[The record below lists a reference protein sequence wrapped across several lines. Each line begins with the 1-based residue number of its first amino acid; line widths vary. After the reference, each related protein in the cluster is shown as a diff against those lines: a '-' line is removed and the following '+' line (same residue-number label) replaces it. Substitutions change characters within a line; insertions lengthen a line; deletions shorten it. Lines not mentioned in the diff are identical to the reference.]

1 MALIASPISYDRYMP
16 PIARIICTSSENAT
30 TAASDLQ
37 EKISLVVT
45 SPPYHNAISYISH
58 EADADV
64 NYRQR
69 ENLNYSADY
78 LPLLARVWDQC
89 FKMLRPGGHLA
100 VNVGSVLDSGF
111 HYPLPQ
117 DIQAQLDSAGWEFV
131 RNILWNKVTAGVKRA
146 GSVIQHALPGYWY
159 PNIMTEHIIVVRKP
173 GPDVALNLDV
183 PPEWWDA
190 IWDLAPVPPRTVEHP
205 APFPE
210 DLPHRLI
217 RMLTRE
223 DDFIMDPFNGAGTTT
238 KAAFDL
244 NRNSLG
250 FDISEK
256 YVEIAQQ
263 RLKNNSVVREKQ
275 LLVVPMR
282 NTDFVPGKSRGQTRH
297 GAGIESRRP
306 KK

>member
-1 MALIASPISYDRYMP
+1 MVFIGPPISYDQYMV
-16 PIARIICTSSENAT
+16 PISRIMCTSSENAT
-30 TAASDLQ
+30 TVAADLLGN
-37 EKISLVVT
+37 ISLVVT
-45 SPPYHNAISYISH
+45 SPPYHNAISYTSH
-58 EADADV
+58 EVDSSA

-69 ENLNYSADY
+69 ENLNYSVDY

-89 FKMLRPGGHLA
+89 FQMVKPGGHLA
-100 VNVGSVLDSGF
+100 INVGSVLDSGF

-117 DIQAQLDSAGWEFV
+117 DIQTQLASEGWEFV

-159 PNIMTEHIIVVRKP
+159 PNIMTEHIIVARKP
-173 GPDVALNLDV
+173 GPHITLNPDV
-183 PPEWWDA
+183 PPEWWDS

-223 DDFIMDPFNGAGTTT
+223 GEYIMDPFNGAGTTT

-256 YVEIAQQ
+256 YVEIAEQ
-263 RLKNNSVVREKQ
+263 RLKDDPAVREKQ
-275 LLVVPMR
+275 LLVVPVR
-282 NTDFVPGKSRGQTRH
+282 NKDFVPGKSRGQTRH